1 MYPQESTEST
11 GASVQRIG
19 RTRTVLP
26 IAGFSV
32 AFDNEGFFWSFDE
45 WNERVFRELCRV
57 AGLDEPTEVHWR
69 VVRFLRDFYNYQRR
83 APLNNLIKKGTG
95 ISLQELESLFPGG
108 IKYGARRLAGL
119 PNPKACTGI

>member
-1 MYPQESTEST
+1 MKKVNFKVNGMDKQVVTDSNLLL
-11 GASVQRIG
+11 VDILR
-19 RTRTVLP
+19 
-26 IAGFSV
+26 
-32 AFDNEGFFWSFDE
+32 D
-45 WNERVFRELCRV
+45 
-57 AGLDEPTEVHWR
+57 WR
-69 VVRFLRDFYNYQRR
+69 VVRFLRDFYSYQRR